1 MAGGALAIALAKAGR
16 SVILLERET
25 GPHDKVCG
33 EFLSREAILYLNAI
47 GIDPAALGACS
58 IHSVRLANGAD
69 VTTVP
74 LPFPALSLS
83 RRVLDD
89 ALLSRAADQ
98 GADIRRG
105 ARVQS
110 LKSGQDWWDARL
122 ATGESLHGRSTFL
135 ATGKHDVRGLPRPA
149 GIQPDLIGFKIY
161 MRLSPAQSAGL
172 AGHVELTLFRGG
184 YAGLELIEGGLANL
198 CLLVKRTRYAA
209 LGQDW
214 GALLDAIGGRVSV
227 FGAAL
232 GRCAAMLA
240 ASAGNIL
247 HTIRLC
253 PASR

>member
-1 MAGGALAIALAKAGR
+1 MTAPAADALIIGGGLAGGALAIALAKAGR

-105 ARVQS
+105 ARV
-110 LKSGQDWWDARL
+110 
-122 ATGESLHGRSTFL
+122 H
-135 ATGKHDVRGLPRPA
+135 
-149 GIQPDLIGFKIY
+149 
-161 MRLSPAQSAGL
+161 SAGDGREPSWAIHL
-172 AGHVELTLFRGG
+172 PG
-184 YAGLELIEGGLANL
+184 Y
-198 CLLVKRTRYAA
+198 
-209 LGQDW
+209 GQ
-214 GALLDAIGGRVSV
+214 A
-227 FGAAL
+227 
-232 GRCAAMLA
+232 
-240 ASAGNIL
+240 
-247 HTIRLC
+247 
-253 PASR
+253 